1 MSYRI
6 IVSPAKKMNVV
17 DDEPHPRTQP
27 VFLAQTIRLM
37 HEVQRLSYEECREL
51 WKCSDKLARPNYQRF
66 QAMDLT
72 QASSAA
78 VCAYEGIQYQ
88 HLCAQVM
95 SAGQLAWLQDHLRI
109 LSGFYGVLRP
119 LDGVV
124 PYRLEMQ
131 AKLSVGGAKD
141 LYEFWGTSLYDA
153 LAAEADTIVNVAS
166 VEYARAVTR
175 HAMEGGPRMVTCLF
189 GEPRG
194 ELGLVQKST
203 EAKAARGTFVR
214 WCAENAVE
222 DPYDFRDFAERGYRY
237 DPARSQDAT
246 RRQQPAGRR
255 QAAGSHGAGNEV
267 MVFCLQES

>member
-141 LYEFWGTSLYDA
+141 LY
-153 LAAEADTIVNVAS
+153 
-166 VEYARAVTR
+166 VTR